1 MSVAPREQS
10 PWPAVLLL
18 VGLVALMV
26 WRVGWVLP
34 VVLLSIVVMVAGH
47 EFGHFATAKRA
58 GMLVTDFFVGFGPV
72 LWSRQIGET
81 RYGIRAFLLG
91 GYVKVPGMTWRDDVE
106 RSLETRT
113 YRSASYPKK
122 VLFASAGSLMH
133 LVMALVLAWASLTFV
148 GAPSPTHVGVA
159 AIEHWDGV
167 RENPAQQSG
176 LRTGDRIVAVDGI
189 EVTSPTALVNFVH
202 AHAGQVIALRLERG
216 SRFFTIS
223 VTPVDGRTVH
233 VGGQPL
239 ASGTSPVGFLGIAL
253 NEMNATANPFAAVGH
268 SFHVVATTLRQGVSG
283 IVHVFSPA
291 EFTSLFHQVA
301 STKAATNPQNQVN
314 RPESIVGI
322 VRIAVQGTQTSGVG
336 VLLNLLVSVNI
347 FVGLMNMLPL
357 LPLDGG
363 YVAFATYE
371 RLRSRRGMRYRADI
385 NKMLPVVY
393 AFVSVLAVLFAC
405 TLYLDIAHPI
415 TNPF

>member
-1 MSVAPREQS
+1 MSVSPREQS
-10 PWPAVLLL
+10 PWPAMLLL
-18 VGLVALMV
+18 VVLVALMV

-58 GMLVTDFFVGFGPV
+58 GMFVTDFFVGFGPV

-133 LVMALVLAWASLTFV
+133 VVMALVLAWASLTFV

-167 RENPAQQSG
+167 RENPAQRSG

-202 AHAGQVIALRLERG
+202 AHVGHAIALRLERG
-216 SRFFTIS
+216 SRFFTIN

-253 NEMNATANPFAAVGH
+253 NEMNATANPLAAVGQ
-268 SFHVVATTLRQGVSG
+268 SFHVVTTTLRQGVSG

-415 TNPF
+415 ANPF